1 MTSSAGRLFCK
12 PTKWH
17 GRNGYVLGNS
27 LVRLITLTG
36 GGHIA
41 EFQLEQSP
49 GVNPLWLPPWKTI
62 EPQSYHEKVHK
73 PRYGTITEGKLLS
86 GIVGHNICL
95 DYFGSPSAEESQ
107 VGLSQHGEAA
117 SSLWRKL
124 AIDHGA
130 ELIALKLSVQLPV
143 AGLRFTRKIELRKE
157 ESVAYITEVVEN
169 RRKAD
174 HFFHWTQHVT
184 LGPEFL
190 VPGEASISLPGT
202 RGITDPTGYEGAT
215 PLLNANEEFSWPHA
229 PSLSGERV
237 DLRSPFIRKGCGFVV
252 GVLLDKTKEIGFVTA
267 VNRKLGLLIAYCF
280 RREDF
285 PWVAIWEENRGI
297 AAPPWNGETQ
307 ARGLEFSTTPLP
319 MLRRDS
325 FLAGRLFG
333 EATLTWVP
341 ARASRTVRYLA
352 LLGHVPRDFDAVH
365 DVTVND
371 RAIHVQGSGGQQLTI
386 PSSARSHLSKQLL
399 NSPQ

>member
-1 MTSSAGRLFCK
+1 MTSRARRLFCK

-17 GRNGYVLGNS
+17 GRSAYVLGNS
-27 LVRLITLTG
+27 LLRLTTLTG

-49 GVNPLWLPPWKTI
+49 RVSPLWVPPWNTI
-62 EPQSYHEKVHK
+62 EPQSYREKVHK

-107 VGLSQHGEAA
+107 AGLSQHGEAA

-124 AIDHGA
+124 AIDRGA
-130 ELIALKLSVQLPV
+130 EFIALKMSVHLPV
-143 AGLRFTRKIELRKE
+143 AGLHFTRQIELRKD
-157 ESVAYITEVVEN
+157 ESVAYMTEVVEN

-184 LGPEFL
+184 LGPQFL

-202 RGITDPTGYEGAT
+202 RGMTDPSGYEGAT
-215 PLLNANEEFSWPHA
+215 PLLDANQEFSWPHA
-229 PSLSGERV
+229 PLASGGGV

-285 PWVAIWEENRGI
+285 PWVAVWEENCGI
-297 AAPPWNGETQ
+297 ATPPWNGVTQ

-333 EATLTWVP
+333 ETTLTWVP
-341 ARASRTVRYLA
+341 ARTSRTVRYVAVLS
-352 LLGHVPRDFDAVH
+352 HVPRDLDAIH
-365 DVTVND
+365 NVTVND
-371 RAIHVQGSGGQQLTI
+371 RAIHVQGASGQQLTI
-386 PSSARSHLSKQLL
+386 PSSARSHLSK
-399 NSPQ
+399 